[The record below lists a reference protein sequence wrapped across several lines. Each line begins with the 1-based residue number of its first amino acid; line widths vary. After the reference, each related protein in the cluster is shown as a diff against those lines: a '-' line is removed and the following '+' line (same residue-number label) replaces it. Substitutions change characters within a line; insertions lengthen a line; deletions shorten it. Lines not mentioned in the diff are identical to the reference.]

1 MVSISTRFLT
11 AIGVCIILWANTASA
26 DENIYRYR
34 DDNGV
39 WHFTNINSDRRYKLY
54 KKYRDN
60 PMLFIHDYGSLIN
73 QASEKF
79 GVETSLIKAVIRAE
93 SSFNPKATSSD
104 GSQGLMQLMPGTAD
118 DLEVDDAYDPEE
130 NIFGGTK
137 YLSILLGRFK
147 NNIRLALAAYNAGP
161 ESVDKYNG
169 VPPFQETKT
178 YIKRV
183 LEYYNKYKT
192 EAD

>member
-1 MVSISTRFLT
+1 
-11 AIGVCIILWANTASA
+11 
-26 DENIYRYR
+26 
-34 DDNGV
+34 
-39 WHFTNINSDRRYKLY
+39 
-54 KKYRDN
+54 
-60 PMLFIHDYGSLIN
+60 MLFIHDYGSLIN